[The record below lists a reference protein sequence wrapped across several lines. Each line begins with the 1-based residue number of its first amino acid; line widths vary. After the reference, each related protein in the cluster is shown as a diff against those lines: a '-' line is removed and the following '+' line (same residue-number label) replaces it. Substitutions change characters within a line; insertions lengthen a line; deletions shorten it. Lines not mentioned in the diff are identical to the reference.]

1 MGRRFG
7 SVLLFCAFAA
17 LLVPLAFHAGPPL
30 AKALAGAP
38 ERAAAVPAHQRPAS
52 GVGPA
57 DGVTPASGPA
67 PDPAELAALL
77 DPLLTLQG
85 PGTLTASVIDTATGT
100 ELYGRGADAP
110 ATPAS
115 NLKLLT
121 AAAAVSTLGADT
133 RLRTTAWLDPASGTV
148 VLRGGGD
155 VMLGAGRSAEDQAD
169 EDQAG
174 GPAGSGQAGAEEDT
188 AVGRAGLATLAAA
201 TAAALAEEL
210 PGGTVT
216 VKVDDTLFTGP
227 DLSPAWAEGDVE
239 AGEIAPVHALALTS
253 GWAAPG
259 VRSADPALDAGA
271 AFRDALA
278 AAADGF
284 SVEPGLSRG
293 TAGQGAREVA
303 AVESAT
309 IAEQVRQM
317 LLDSDNYAA
326 EALGRL
332 TADAAGRPASN
343 DGARTAVLEAV
354 DRLGL
359 DTTGMAL
366 GDVSGLG
373 EGTRVS
379 AGQLSRLVALLLT
392 APDDGLRGVARSL
405 PVAGLTGTL
414 ENRYGDGSAGAGVV
428 RAKTGTLFA
437 VTSLGGYV
445 TTADGRLLAFAFIA
459 DGLDGNLGEARAVVD
474 AAAATLAACG
484 CS

>member
-1 MGRRFG
+1 MGRRLG

-38 ERAAAVPAHQRPAS
+38 DRAAAVPAHQRPAA

-57 DGVTPASGPA
+57 EGVTPAAGPA
-67 PDPAELAALL
+67 PDPAALAALL
-77 DPLLTLQG
+77 DPLLSLQG
-85 PGTLTASVIDTATGT
+85 PGTLSASVIDAATGT
-100 ELYGRGADAP
+100 ELYGRGADTP

-155 VMLGAGRSAEDQAD
+155 VMLGAGRSAGDQAD
-169 EDQAG
+169 PPADGGQDGAG
-174 GPAGSGQAGAEEDT
+174 EDT
-188 AVGRAGLATLAAA
+188 AVGRAGLATLAAE
-201 TAAALAEEL
+201 AAAVLADEL

-216 VKVDDTLFTGP
+216 VTVDDTLFTGP
-227 DLSPAWAEGDVE
+227 ALSPAWAEGDVE

-284 SVEPGLSRG
+284 SVDPELSRG
-293 TAGQGAREVA
+293 TAGPEAREVA

-332 TADAAGRPASN
+332 TAEAAGRPASN

-445 TTADGRLLAFAFIA
+445 TDADGRLLAFAFVA

-474 AAAATLAACG
+474 AAAAALAACG

>member
-100 ELYGRGADAP
+100 ELYGRGGDAP

-169 EDQAG
+169 
-174 GPAGSGQAGAEEDT
+174 EDT

-445 TTADGRLLAFAFIA
+445 TTADGRLMAFAFIA
-459 DGLDGNLGEARAVVD
+459 DGLDSNLGEARAVVD